1 MSTTAIAVHEHFS
14 EMTVQHIV
22 DRKRKIVEVMEAVMK
37 DGEHYGRIPG
47 CGDKPTLYKAGAEVL
62 ATTFG
67 LCPSFEIMEV
77 NFPAGHREYRIT
89 CTLKHIA
96 TGAVL
101 GEGVGTCSTLESK
114 YRWRKGERKCPN
126 CGKSAII
133 KGKTEYGGGWVCF
146 QKKDGCGAKWKDG
159 DKAIEGQDAG
169 RVENPDIADVYNT
182 VLKISKKRA
191 LVDCT
196 LTAVGA
202 SDLLAQ
208 DLEDLPA
215 GTPEYH
221 DPADEDIDIRP
232 PTRATV
238 DPRAEAAAAEI
249 VTDLAAARSP
259 DEVRKIAPRI
269 NALPKG
275 SRARHTAFHAFQKRM
290 ADVDP
295 DQLPPRAAPSQRLSG
310 DALKDRLKD
319 RQTASKPRLCS
330 MCDTELDPRDS
341 DPCIACRPPTQPEA
355 A

>member
-1 MSTTAIAVHEHFS
+1 MTTAITVQQHFG

-22 DRKRKIVEVMEAVMK
+22 DRKRKIVEVMNAVMV
-37 DGEHYGRIPG
+37 DGEHYGKIPG

-62 ATTFG
+62 STTFG
-67 LCPSFEIMEV
+67 LSPSFEIIEV
-77 NFPAGHREYRIT
+77 NSPGGHREYRIT

-101 GEGVGTCSTLESK
+101 GEGVGTCSTMESK
-114 YRWRKGERKCPN
+114 YRWRKGERKCPS

-133 KGKTEYGGGWVCF
+133 KGKAEYGGGWLCF
-146 QKKDGCGAKWKDG
+146 PKKDGCGTKWRDG
-159 DKAIEGQDAG
+159 DKAIEGQESG

-182 VLKISKKRA
+182 VLKIAKKRA

-221 DPADEDIDIRP
+221 DPADEDIDVRP
-232 PTRATV
+232 PTRVTV
-238 DPRAEAAAAEI
+238 DPRAEAASNDI
-249 VTDLAAARSP
+249 VSDLANARSP
-259 DEVRKIAPRI
+259 DDVRRIAPRI

-275 SRARHTAFHAFQKRM
+275 SRARHAAHAAYQKRM

-295 DQLPPRAAPSQRLSG
+295 EQPNQRRSGDPLKERLS
-310 DALKDRLKD
+310 AR
-319 RQTASKPRLCS
+319 ASSEKPVDKPRLCS
-330 MCDTELDPRDS
+330 ICDAELDPRDS
-341 DPCIACRPPTQPEA
+341 DPCIACRPPQTHQPEA
-355 A
+355 Q